1 VSDNTTCD
9 EPDITPSVFNLD
21 LIVVLMDEVNE
32 FNEPVL
38 TSRLP
43 TLSSMFSVVVATD
56 DDKLPIELLKLLV
69 VVATDDDN
77 PPILESILELNVE
90 YPVVPVISI
99 CEEPEVNV
107 GLLVILEK
115 SIDPVIP
122 LVTINEPV
130 ISVLLLT
137 LKPFVFETDAVTEP
151 SAICVK
157 LRPVTPLA
165 GMLNKFVPSPL
176 KEPENDPVNEPL
188 RVSKESNLE
197 SNDVDTLV
205 YDDVNVLKSERILP
219 LSVSKLSTLPSIDDV
234 NVLIEPE

>member
-1 VSDNTTCD
+1 M
-9 EPDITPSVFNLD
+9 L
-21 LIVVLMDEVNE
+21 
-32 FNEPVL
+32 
-38 TSRLP
+38 
-43 TLSSMFSVVVATD
+43 SVVVATD
-56 DDKLPIELLKLLV
+56 DDKLPIDELIDELTVPIELLKSLV

-77 PPILESILELNVE
+77 PPILVSILELNVE

-99 CEEPEVNV
+99 CDDPETNV
-107 GLLVILEK
+107 GLLVIFVK
-115 SIDPVIP
+115 SIEPVIP
-122 LVTINEPV
+122 SVTINDPV

-165 GMLNKFVPSPL
+165 GMLNKFVPSPV
-176 KEPENDPVNEPL
+176 KDPENDPVNEPL

-219 LSVSKLSTLPSIDDV
+219 LSVSKSPTLSSIDDV

>member
-1 VSDNTTCD
+1 
-9 EPDITPSVFNLD
+9 
-21 LIVVLMDEVNE
+21 M
-32 FNEPVL
+32 
-38 TSRLP
+38 
-43 TLSSMFSVVVATD
+43 
-56 DDKLPIELLKLLV
+56 
-69 VVATDDDN
+69 
-77 PPILESILELNVE
+77 
-90 YPVVPVISI
+90 
-99 CEEPEVNV
+99 
-107 GLLVILEK
+107 
-115 SIDPVIP
+115 DPVIP
-122 LVTINEPV
+122 FVTINEPV
-130 ISVLLLT
+130 ISDLLLT

-205 YDDVNVLKSERILP
+205 YDDVNELKSPLILP

-234 NVLIEPE
+234 NEFIEPE